1 MCDRT
6 SFATLFPGADLPYIV
21 TIGPLS
27 PLANKKLITVL
38 PILVG
43 STGKNT
49 AAMNGRTHT
58 PLIQRLQWYN

>member
-1 MCDRT
+1 MCDRA
-6 SFATLFPGADLPYIV
+6 SFATLFPKCDLPYIV
-21 TIGPLS
+21 TVGPLS
-27 PLANKKLITVL
+27 PLAHKKVITVL

-58 PLIQRLQWYN
+58 PLIQRLQRYN